1 MKRNPGACSIIVPL
15 VLVVLA
21 VFLFTES
28 NGWARAG
35 GGGLSGSRGGRSFS
49 SPKMPSR
56 LSPGV
61 NSYGSPGAR
70 SYPGTI
76 PQSRDVGLSRNPF
89 MTGLAGGLAGGF
101 LGNMLFGGTGHA
113 APGAAPRGGIGLLDL
128 AILGVVLYLGWRF
141 FKRRGAAL
149 FTGAGF
155 SRHFEDDVRGPVQGA
170 YGSGTEVEEGLQRFR
185 QVDPGF
191 SEDALKETFQDIFFR
206 VQAAWMHRSLEGMYG
221 MLAPEMVAYFGEQFA
236 EMKRQGRINRLEN
249 IAVRRVEVTEV
260 WQEEGRDYVTA
271 MITANLLDYSEDERT
286 GDVVGGDRL
295 NPVKF
300 QEFWTFCRD
309 LGASGWQLV
318 GINQPGEA
326 PAHAVEHS

>member
-1 MKRNPGACSIIVPL
+1 M
-15 VLVVLA
+15 
-21 VFLFTES
+21 
-28 NGWARAG
+28 
-35 GGGLSGSRGGRSFS
+35 SGSRGGRSFS

-61 NSYGSPGAR
+61 NSFGSPGAR
-70 SYPGTI
+70 PFPGTM
-76 PQSRDVGLSRNPF
+76 PQSRDMGLSRNPF

-113 APGAAPRGGIGLLDL
+113 APATAPRGGIGLLDL
-128 AILGVVLYLGWRF
+128 AVLGGLLYLGWRF
-141 FKRRGAAL
+141 FKRRRAAL
-149 FTGAGF
+149 FADAGF
-155 SRHFEDDVRGPVQGA
+155 SPYFENEVRGQEA
-170 YGSGTEVEEGLQRFR
+170 YGAVGEVEEGLLRLR
-185 QVDPGF
+185 QMDPGV

-206 VQAAWMHRSLEGMYG
+206 VQAAWMRRSLEGMYG

-249 IAVRRVEVTEV
+249 IAVRNVEVTEI

-286 GDVVGGDRL
+286 GEVVGGDRF

-309 LGASGWQLV
+309 LGVSGWQLV

-326 PAHAVEHS
+326 LPRAGEHG